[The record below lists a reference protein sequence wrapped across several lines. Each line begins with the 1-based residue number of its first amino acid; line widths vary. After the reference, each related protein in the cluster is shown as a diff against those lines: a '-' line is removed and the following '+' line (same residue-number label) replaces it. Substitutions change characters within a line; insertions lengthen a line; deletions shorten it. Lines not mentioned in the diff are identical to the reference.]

1 MRQPHLVRTHC
12 VQVIR
17 DRRQPALCRTY
28 NPHLFPKTAKSSK
41 QPVFSG
47 SELKL
52 PMLRL
57 RGVTAAF
64 RGSFCRQTQAPFLR
78 VQRRP
83 DCLWARSGCHQ
94 TVPASLDL
102 VLDRSISTGLFRS
115 GRLRP
120 ARAADPALQ
129 VAMVIPINSS
139 AAVVR
144 WVVVAPWIRTLTS
157 RGAEDVR
164 RWRTTLP
171 SFQAMPTMTLPRA
184 LRPLTEPSGH
194 AFGSAGSS
202 SISPACDWSSISAMP
217 AQPPKLPSIW
227 KGGCAQKRLG
237 NHPAPPP
244 S

>member
-1 MRQPHLVRTHC
+1 MCPSANRNPKAHPALHKHLHDLIRNFSAARIPGTDGRRTEVRVRQPHLVRTHC

-157 RGAEDVR
+157 RGAEDV
-164 RWRTTLP
+164 
-171 SFQAMPTMTLPRA
+171 
-184 LRPLTEPSGH
+184 
-194 AFGSAGSS
+194 
-202 SISPACDWSSISAMP
+202 
-217 AQPPKLPSIW
+217 
-227 KGGCAQKRLG
+227 KR
-237 NHPAPPP
+237 
-244 S
+244 

>member
-1 MRQPHLVRTHC
+1 MCPSANRNPKAHPALHKHLHDLIRNFSAARIPGTDGRRTEVRVRQPHLVRTHC

-28 NPHLFPKTAKSSK
+28 NPHPFPKTAKSSK

-157 RGAEDVR
+157 RGAEDV
-164 RWRTTLP
+164 
-171 SFQAMPTMTLPRA
+171 
-184 LRPLTEPSGH
+184 
-194 AFGSAGSS
+194 
-202 SISPACDWSSISAMP
+202 
-217 AQPPKLPSIW
+217 
-227 KGGCAQKRLG
+227 KR
-237 NHPAPPP
+237 
-244 S
+244 